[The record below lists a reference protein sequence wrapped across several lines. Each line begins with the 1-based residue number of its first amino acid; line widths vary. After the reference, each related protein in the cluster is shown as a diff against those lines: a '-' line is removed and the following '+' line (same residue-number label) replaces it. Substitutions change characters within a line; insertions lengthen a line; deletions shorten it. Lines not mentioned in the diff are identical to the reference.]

1 MGKLAPPRPD
11 KDLKGTLTGGTSF
24 KFDSQLA
31 ITPRLEAGEADNPVT
46 YDNAFLQLQLM
57 ECFAIINKRD
67 DVISKQK
74 REIDSIH
81 NKMKRYV
88 LM

>member
-1 MGKLAPPRPD
+1 MP
-11 KDLKGTLTGGTSF
+11 
-24 KFDSQLA
+24 
-31 ITPRLEAGEADNPVT
+31 ITPKMEVGSAENPTT

-57 ECFAIINKRD
+57 ECFAIINKND
-67 DVISKQK
+67 DVIRKQK